1 MTANAYLTRSTRPAG
16 GQRRAMAAQSRPVL
30 FVCSGGGHLA
40 QLQSLRPWWCTR
52 QRAWVTCDNPHSRS
66 LLEGEEVVWAH
77 FPTTRS
83 IVNLVRNTLLA
94 IRLLVRR
101 RRRPAAIISTGAGV
115 ALPFFIVGRL
125 VRVPTVYIEVFDR
138 IDMPTLTGRLCR
150 PFSSLFLVQWDD
162 QGRIYPGAAVV
173 GPLL

>member
-1 MTANAYLTRSTRPAG
+1 MTANAPAAAAP
-16 GQRRAMAAQSRPVL
+16 RAVATPRHAAAPPCRPVL

-40 QLQSLRPWWCTR
+40 QLQSLRPWWSTR

-66 LLEGEEVVWAH
+66 LLEGEQVIWAH
-77 FPTTRS
+77 FPTTRN

-101 RRRPAAIISTGAGV
+101 RRPAVIISTGAGV
-115 ALPFFIVGRL
+115 ALPFFIIGRL
-125 VRVPTVYIEVFDR
+125 VRVPTVYIEVYDR

>member
-1 MTANAYLTRSTRPAG
+1 MTTSAHATRSPRPVG
-16 GQRRAMAAQSRPVL
+16 PGRHSMAAPPRPVL
-30 FVCSGGGHLA
+30 FVCSGGGHLT
-40 QLQSLRPWWCTR
+40 QLQSLRPWWSSR
-52 QRAWVTCDNPHSRS
+52 ERAWVTCDTPHSRS
-66 LLEGEEVVWAH
+66 LLEGEDVIFAH

-83 IVNLVRNTLLA
+83 VVNLARNTLLA
-94 IRLLVRR
+94 FRLLTRR

-115 ALPFFIVGRL
+115 ALPFFVVGRL

-150 PFSSLFLVQWDD
+150 PLSSLFLVQWDD

>member
-1 MTANAYLTRSTRPAG
+1 MTTNVHVTTPPKPAG
-16 GQRRAMAAQSRPVL
+16 PGRHTMAPQPRPVL

-40 QLQSLRPWWCTR
+40 QLQSLRPWWSTR

-66 LLEGEEVVWAH
+66 LLEGEDVIWAH

-115 ALPFFIVGRL
+115 ALPFFVVGRL
-125 VRVPTVYIEVFDR
+125 VRVPTVYIEVYDR